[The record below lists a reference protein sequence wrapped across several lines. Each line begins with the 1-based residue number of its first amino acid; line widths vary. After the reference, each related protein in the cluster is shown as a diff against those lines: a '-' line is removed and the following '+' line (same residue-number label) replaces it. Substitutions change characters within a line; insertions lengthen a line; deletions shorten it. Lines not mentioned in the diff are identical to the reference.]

1 MKMSSKISATLGF
14 IVFFFFFFLTSTYE
28 ARDVPAFST
37 IMISSKTQHGVL
49 EEESVNVE
57 ESCDGIG
64 GEECLMRRTL
74 VAHTDY
80 IYTQK
85 QKP

>member
-1 MKMSSKISATLGF
+1 MRLSYVLFNYEQSSLNLK
-14 IVFFFFFFLTSTYE
+14 
-28 ARDVPAFST
+28 
-37 IMISSKTQHGVL
+37 VL
-49 EEESVNVE
+49 EEEKIDME

-64 GEECLMRRTL
+64 EEECLMRRTL

-85 QKP
+85 HKP